1 MVNTWYIQ
9 VSISGGDLVLDF
21 NLSPYGKK
29 CEFYLVLGPFLTGI
43 GYIPDSITGRDRTV
57 PKNFNHRR
65 VRILLS
71 ILRIDYTLL
80 L

>member
-1 MVNTWYIQ
+1 MGPKIQ
-9 VSISGGDLVLDF
+9 SVPLRE
-21 NLSPYGKK
+21 KK

-65 VRILLS
+65 VRILLI
-71 ILRIDYTLL
+71 ILRATNYPGITLTPL
-80 L
+80 PLSVFYFS